1 MDERESPKSALQG
14 AGRAEDR
21 LKHQAEETACQ
32 ALMFKV
38 WSLSLVL

>member
-21 LKHQAEETACQ
+21 LKHQAEETEHAKLLC
-32 ALMFKV
+32 LRCGV
-38 WSLSLVL
+38 CH